1 MAVSHENIAGTYHQ
15 VSEDSSHQASNK
27 FSKGSAKPTDDL
39 GKPTDKGSKPEDSDP
54 EGDENSDG
62 GAN

>member
-1 MAVSHENIAGTYHQ
+1 MAVSHSSIAGTYNQ

-39 GKPTDKGSKPEDSDP
+39 GKPTDKGSKPGDSDP
-54 EGDENSDG
+54 EGDEDTDG
-62 GAN
+62 GAI